1 MIEEKEGN
9 LEVSQ
14 EAPLAAQTT
23 IERSEEVSVK
33 KVKQKVYDLKRNLK
47 KKGELVLTRL
57 EKAKIALQPPKFE
70 VDPILALAEFKDLS

>member
-33 KVKQKVYDLKRNLK
+33 KVK
-47 KKGELVLTRL
+47 
-57 EKAKIALQPPKFE
+57 
-70 VDPILALAEFKDLS
+70 